1 MYIVKYKKSSKTG
14 CGKPYTLPFQNLS
27 QANTFI
33 KTCIKNNWLIL
44 GFTKEEI
51 DINF

>member
-1 MYIVKYKKSSKTG
+1 MYKVIYRKNTKGGRPKE
-14 CGKPYTLPFQNLS
+14 LPFKNLS
-27 QANTFI
+27 QANIFI

>member
-1 MYIVKYKKSSKTG
+1 MYIVKYRKGYTVKKM
-14 CGKPYTLPFQNLS
+14 PFKSLAS
-27 QANTFI
+27 ANSFV

-51 DINF
+51 NIEF